1 VRFAS
6 VPVIAAIALVGDP
19 AGAFAA
25 PGKVDKELKA
35 ARAPVSEL
43 GQARALG
50 LPGGGVVYRFQQR
63 VSGVKVLDGQAVVS
77 DPPGAAPELVA
88 DATTARVKPPPA
100 PGISS
105 REAIAIASASA
116 HVERLR
122 GRVAAALAIE
132 PADRALVWRVEI
144 PAARPLG
151 DFEVLVDAIS
161 GSVRQSSDLL
171 RDRTGHAR
179 LFKPNPV
186 VEHGGSRNLDDHR
199 DQDTRLL
206 TSLRLAASLP
216 RIERR
221 QNCLRGE
228 WVTAK
233 LGRDAHNVCRRSLNW
248 KRVKRSRNAF
258 EALMTYYQM
267 TRSQRYI
274 QDLGFSD
281 SNHPR
286 NGIVDRS
293 QVAVADAFREDN
305 SFYSPFTRRIKYGW
319 GGVDDAEDAD
329 VILHEYAHAMQ
340 DDQAHEFLA
349 STGGEVGALQEGSAD
364 YWAAAMSARTP
375 GTANEDDVCIFD
387 WDATSYGDHFKAVP
401 PFSSG
406 RFCGRRADDPR
417 TLAQAKATDPCN
429 RDIHCVGQVWS
440 SALWDLRVQIGGR
453 TMDTI
458 YLTSQSMYEAH
469 EQFDQAAKH
478 LLDADAAIT
487 GGANKSAICDEME
500 NGRGLT
506 VAGCA

>member
-1 VRFAS
+1 VTLAS
-6 VPVIAAIALVGDP
+6 VPVIASIALVDEP
-19 AGAFAA
+19 AGASAA
-25 PGKVDKELKA
+25 PGKVDRELRA
-35 ARAPVSEL
+35 ASAPVSEL
-43 GQARALG
+43 EQAREFG
-50 LPGGGVVYRFQQR
+50 LPGGGVLYRFQQR
-63 VSGVKVLDGQAVVS
+63 VSGVKVLNGQAVVS
-77 DPPGAAPELVA
+77 DPPGGPPRLVA
-88 DATTARVKPPPA
+88 DATAGRVKPPRA
-100 PGISS
+100 PVVGS
-105 REAIAIASASA
+105 REAIAIASDSA
-116 HVERLR
+116 QVKRLR
-122 GRVAAALAIE
+122 GRVSAVLAIE
-132 PADRALVWRVEI
+132 PADRALVWRVQI

-161 GSVRQSSDLL
+161 GRVRGSSDLL
-171 RDRTGHAR
+171 RDRTGHAK
-179 LFKPNPV
+179 LYKPNPV
-186 VEHGGSRNLDDHR
+186 VQHGGSRNLGDRR

-206 TSLRLAASLP
+206 TSLRLPASLP
-216 RIERR
+216 RIERG
-221 QNCLRGE
+221 QKCLRGE

-258 EALMTYYQM
+258 EALMTYYQI

-281 SNHPR
+281 STALR

-293 QVAVADAFREDN
+293 QMAVADAFRDDN
-305 SFYSPFTRRIKYGW
+305 SFYSPFTGRIKYGW

-340 DDQAHEFLA
+340 DDQAHAFLA
-349 STGGEVGALQEGSAD
+349 STGAEVGALQEGSAD

-375 GTANEDDVCIFD
+375 GSANEDDVCIFD

-440 SALWDLRVQIGGR
+440 SALWDLRRQIGGR
-453 TMDTI
+453 TMDKI
-458 YLTSQSMYEAH
+458 YLSSQSMYVANENFDEAA
-469 EQFDQAAKH
+469 EH
-478 LLDADAAIT
+478 LLEADVDVTGGTNEAAIC
-487 GGANKSAICDEME
+487 AEMVTD
-500 NGRGLT
+500 RGLT
-506 VAGCA
+506 VSDCP